1 MEYFYEIDHRYFFF
15 YDGRRILLL
24 LPSFSVSSV
33 IRCSDFTDVEGDVED
48 SGESVG
54 EGVSFNGVDVTAAG
68 EVK

>member
-1 MEYFYEIDHRYFFF
+1 M
-15 YDGRRILLL
+15 
-24 LPSFSVSSV
+24 